1 MLALAASTA
10 GALSSC
16 ASPSSASGK
25 PTPTDT
31 SGHPL
36 RLIQT
41 VKPNLPVVRG
51 GPPSHIR
58 ELSGVGK
65 NVALTVDDGVSAEVV
80 SAYVD
85 FARATDVRFTFFVTG
100 CNRSWTQHKD
110 KLRPLVDSGQIQLAN
125 HTWTHADLTRRSG
138 REIESELTRCE
149 KLLNNTYGVTG
160 KPFMRPPYGAR
171 NSLVDRVAASL
182 GYTSTTMW
190 HGTFGDS
197 GLITQAVLLDLAK
210 KWIQPQAIV
219 IAHANHP
226 TVTHLF
232 GPIADMI
239 RSRKLQTVTLDD
251 AWYGAK
257 GRDRVVRS

>member
-1 MLALAASTA
+1 M
-10 GALSSC
+10 
-16 ASPSSASGK
+16 
-25 PTPTDT
+25 
-31 SGHPL
+31 

-51 GPPSHIR
+51 GPPSHIS
-58 ELSGVGK
+58 ELSSLGK
-65 NVALTVDDGVSAEVV
+65 NIALTVDDGVSAEVV

-85 FARATDVRFTFFVTG
+85 FARATGIRFTFFVTG
-100 CNRSWTQHKD
+100 CNRSWTQNKD

-171 NSLVDRVAASL
+171 NSLVDRVAANL
-182 GYTSTTMW
+182 GYTSNTMW
-190 HGTFGDS
+190 YGTFGDS
-197 GLITQAVLLDLAK
+197 GRITQAVMLDLAK
-210 KWIQPQAIV
+210 KWIQPRAIV

-232 GPIADMI
+232 GPIADII
-239 RSRKLQTVTLDD
+239 RSRRLQTVTLDD
-251 AWYGAK
+251 AWYGAR
-257 GRDRVVRS
+257 GRNRVVPS